1 MRGDDLDRL
10 ANPSLKKIG
19 GARGGREREK
29 DNNPSNWLA
38 VFASLNYVIL
48 RIPRETRNSGIK
60 ENPWWLRVCVCERSS
75 PFTLS
80 SIDSNR
86 IRSLNVDIR
95 RYTRTKNYL
104 DGLDGAKRII
114 NSLNSLSK
122 VLSTYV
128 TKPPLVPNLR
138 PNSLTEKRAKQENY
152 RFIVYQS
159 CWAFVQQS
167 PSFDFGLIAR
177 ESRKNERT
185 GFESVVGDP

>member
-1 MRGDDLDRL
+1 M

-86 IRSLNVDIR
+86 IRSLNVGRLFVAILGRKITWMGWMEPSGSLIR
-95 RYTRTKNYL
+95 LIRFPRSYPRT
-104 DGLDGAKRII
+104 
-114 NSLNSLSK
+114 
-122 VLSTYV
+122 
-128 TKPPLVPNLR
+128 
-138 PNSLTEKRAKQENY
+138 
-152 RFIVYQS
+152 
-159 CWAFVQQS
+159 
-167 PSFDFGLIAR
+167 
-177 ESRKNERT
+177 
-185 GFESVVGDP
+185 

>member
-60 ENPWWLRVCVCERSS
+60 ENPWWLRVCVCERS

-86 IRSLNVDIR
+86 IRSLNVGR
-95 RYTRTKNYL
+95 HS
-104 DGLDGAKRII
+104 
-114 NSLNSLSK
+114 SLYSD
-122 VLSTYV
+122 
-128 TKPPLVPNLR
+128 
-138 PNSLTEKRAKQENY
+138 EKLLG
-152 RFIVYQS
+152 
-159 CWAFVQQS
+159 W
-167 PSFDFGLIAR
+167 
-177 ESRKNERT
+177 
-185 GFESVVGDP
+185 VGWSQADH

>member
-1 MRGDDLDRL
+1 MTGRYILNELPMRGEDLDRL

-86 IRSLNVDIR
+86 IRSLNVGR
-95 RYTRTKNYL
+95 HS
-104 DGLDGAKRII
+104 
-114 NSLNSLSK
+114 SLYSD
-122 VLSTYV
+122 
-128 TKPPLVPNLR
+128 
-138 PNSLTEKRAKQENY
+138 EKLLG
-152 RFIVYQS
+152 
-159 CWAFVQQS
+159 W
-167 PSFDFGLIAR
+167 
-177 ESRKNERT
+177 
-185 GFESVVGDP
+185 VGWSQADH